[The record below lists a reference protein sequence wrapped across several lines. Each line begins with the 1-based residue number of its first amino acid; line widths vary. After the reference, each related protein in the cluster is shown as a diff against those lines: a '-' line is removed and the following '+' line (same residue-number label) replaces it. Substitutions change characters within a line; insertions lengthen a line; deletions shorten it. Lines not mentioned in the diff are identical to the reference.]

1 MEGIDDDPMEGIE
14 SHGGG
19 GGVDDEELVDCGD
32 YTEQQQATTTAD
44 QLVTTEIDNKL
55 IGSLKKYFKIF

>member
-14 SHGGG
+14 SHGAGG
-19 GGVDDEELVDCGD
+19 AGGVDDEELVDCGD
-32 YTEQQQATTTAD
+32 YTEQTTATAD

-55 IGSLKKYFKIF
+55 IGKFKKYF